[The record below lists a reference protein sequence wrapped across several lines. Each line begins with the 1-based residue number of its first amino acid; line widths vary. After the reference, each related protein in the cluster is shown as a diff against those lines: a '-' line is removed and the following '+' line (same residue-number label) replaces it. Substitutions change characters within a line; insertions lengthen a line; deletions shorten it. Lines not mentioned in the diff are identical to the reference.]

1 MIFLGSGQKVG
12 DLCLFRMLSLAKRLT
27 KWQEKPPC
35 PLKPACRRQGGFKE
49 KQLLVIELLVIGF
62 FKCFND

>member
-1 MIFLGSGQKVG
+1 MV
-12 DLCLFRMLSLAKRLT
+12 CLHQNSSQGKRLT
-27 KWQEKPPC
+27 KWQEKPLC
-35 PLKPACRRQGGFKE
+35 PFKPACRRQGGFKE

>member
-1 MIFLGSGQKVG
+1 MF
-12 DLCLFRMLSLAKRLT
+12 CLHQNSSQRKRLT

-35 PLKPACRRQGGFKE
+35 PPQGGSKE

>member
-1 MIFLGSGQKVG
+1 MF
-12 DLCLFRMLSLAKRLT
+12 CLHQNSSQRKRLT
-27 KWQEKPPC
+27 KWQEKPLC

>member
-1 MIFLGSGQKVG
+1 MVYG
-12 DLCLFRMLSLAKRLT
+12 LFTSKF
-27 KWQEKPPC
+27 KPRKKTDKMAGEA
-35 PLKPACRRQGGFKE
+35 PLPPSRGFKE

>member
-1 MIFLGSGQKVG
+1 MV
-12 DLCLFRMLSLAKRLT
+12 CLHQNSSQGKRLT

-49 KQLLVIELLVIGF
+49 KQLLVIELLVFLSVSTI
-62 FKCFND
+62 KQFND